1 VKLKWIAAVLAVMAT
16 GAAGAQNITC
26 GGSTFAY
33 PIVNRWAT
41 EYAQAHPAV
50 HINYQSIGSGGGIK
64 GVSEGTLDFG
74 ASDMPVTDDV
84 IGTAK
89 VKFFHLP
96 EVLGAVVPIY
106 NVPGVN
112 KPLNFSG
119 DVIADIYL
127 GKITHWNDARIAK
140 DNPGVS
146 LPDRQIIPVYRTET
160 SGTTFIFTDYLS
172 KVSPDWLSKV
182 GKNAA
187 VKWPAGVGAKGSEGV
202 SGMVRQAPG
211 AFGYV
216 ELIYALQN
224 KIEYGAVKNAAGKYL
239 QGSPEGVTAAAAA
252 AAKTMPVDYRVSI
265 TNAPGAASYPISSFT
280 WLLIPRQFADPVK
293 GAAVKDFLTWMLA
306 HGESEASSMG
316 YAPLPAQ
323 VVAMERKTIAT
334 IK

>member
-1 VKLKWIAAVLAVMAT
+1 VKLKLIAAVVAIMMT
-16 GAAGAQNITC
+16 GAAGAQNINC

-41 EYAQAHPAV
+41 EYAQAHPSV
-50 HINYQSIGSGGGIK
+50 HINYQSIGSGGGIR

-74 ASDMPVTDDV
+74 ASDMPVADDA
-84 IGTAK
+84 IAAAK

-127 GKITHWNDARIAK
+127 GKITHWNDGRIAK
-140 DNPGVS
+140 DNPGVN
-146 LPDRQIIPVYRTET
+146 LPDRQILPVYRTES

-172 KVSPDWLSKV
+172 KVSPEWLSRV
-182 GKNAA
+182 GKNSS

-211 AFGYV
+211 GFGYV

-224 KIEYGAVKNAAGKYL
+224 KIEYGAVKNPAGKFL

-252 AAKTMPVDYRVSI
+252 AAKTMPADYRVSI
-265 TNAPGAASYPISSFT
+265 TNAPGADSYPISSFT
-280 WLLIPRQFADPVK
+280 WLLIPKQFADPAK
-293 GAAVKDFLTWMLA
+293 GAAIKDFLTWMLA

-323 VVAMERKTIAT
+323 VATMEKKTISA